1 MKGIDILCI
10 SQASTAICLSMDQ
23 AISSSTCSSSNSTQ
37 LGSRAIDRHNPII
50 KDPSRFPSK
59 ALTTPSSSS
68 SSSRSRP
75 YPYHHHQKTKKSSSS
90 KPKDLRNKSSTKSHD
105 QKNQTN
111 AAKLDVNY
119 SSNSINSILRRSW
132 VRIRA
137 PADSITPAVSSRYLL
152 SDGDDYDPVSALLVT
167 DDNKSQVVL
176 QDESNTASKPS
187 ATSDQVVVL
196 RVSLHCKGCVGKV
209 RKHLSRMDGVSSFS
223 IDLAAQKVTI
233 VGDVTPLNVLASV
246 SKVKN
251 AQFWPASASASGSGI
266 AETKT
271 TTNLI

>member
-23 AISSSTCSSSNSTQ
+23 AISSSTCSSSNSIQ

-68 SSSRSRP
+68 SHSRP
-75 YPYHHHQKTKKSSSS
+75 NPYHHHQKTKKSSSS
-90 KPKDLRNKSSTKSHD
+90 KPKDLHNKSSTKSHD
-105 QKNQTN
+105 QKNQTS

-137 PADSITPAVSSRYLL
+137 PADSITPAGSSRYLL
-152 SDGDDYDPVSALLVT
+152 SDADDYHPVSALSST

-176 QDESNTASKPS
+176 QDETNTASKPS

-251 AQFWPASASASGSGI
+251 AKFWPASASGSGI